1 MATLLL
7 QRVRTTADLCDST
20 MLRAPVWVQRIT
32 TMHQAARWV
41 SQGFCGVPCLSLA
54 APALECA
61 ATALAFAPL
70 RFASEL
76 QLRRPLP
83 HCHQLPLLLERAALP
98 SLAGCPPEARCRI
111 FVAFYQYLLAAV
123 SILLAAKLH
132 PLLFGARSREVG
144 SSGTNAARKVLHS
157 SLHGADA
164 RLQHLCALLWGEQ
177 GTLLGRMVAA
187 WMLLSFLWQLALLL
201 EVHAALPPTLQ
212 LRGT

>member
-1 MATLLL
+1 MCPASHWQHWPWNALRRHLHLCRPGLLL
-7 QRVRTTADLCDST
+7 SCS
-20 MLRAPVWVQRIT
+20 
-32 TMHQAARWV
+32 
-41 SQGFCGVPCLSLA
+41 SA
-54 APALECA
+54 APFP
-61 ATALAFAPL
+61 TAI
-70 RFASEL
+70 
-76 QLRRPLP
+76 
-83 HCHQLPLLLERAALP
+83 QLPLLLERAALP

-111 FVAFYQYLLAAV
+111 FIAFYQYLLAAV

-132 PLLFGARSREVG
+132 PLLFGARRREVG

-177 GTLLGRMVAA
+177 GSLLARVAAA

-212 LRGT
+212 LSGT